1 MNAIDKKVILLFSD
15 LEGTLLRESDG
26 QYDDEAMFHFLEQL
40 DKLEKNT
47 DSKIHLHIVS
57 PVDLTSM
64 KNILKKL
71 DNNICN
77 YNSIKKSNLSIP
89 KGAIASKQND
99 GFFSSEYTEDRIFLF
114 EGINTY
120 DTFDIARSGKQR
132 YVKEYVD
139 VHKAKDDL
147 AMCIYCGNGRN
158 DIDAMKTVKN
168 SGVGYVLCPKNSR
181 TEVKGSA
188 DFVSDKEDILGLT
201 DCFQKLNDRI
211 KTREVNNVK
220 NESDIER

>member
-1 MNAIDKKVILLFSD
+1 MRKNGQKGGFVMNAIDKKVILLFSD

-89 KGAIASKQND
+89 KGAIEHCNIKCTLFYIILKIISAS
-99 GFFSSEYTEDRIFLF
+99 
-114 EGINTY
+114 
-120 DTFDIARSGKQR
+120 
-132 YVKEYVD
+132 
-139 VHKAKDDL
+139 
-147 AMCIYCGNGRN
+147 C
-158 DIDAMKTVKN
+158 
-168 SGVGYVLCPKNSR
+168 
-181 TEVKGSA
+181 
-188 DFVSDKEDILGLT
+188 
-201 DCFQKLNDRI
+201 
-211 KTREVNNVK
+211 
-220 NESDIER
+220 